1 MKNENEMMQN
11 VQRLINE
18 LEAVH
23 DRIKE
28 KDTDDIT
35 KEEADLYI
43 DLLAGFYSDAMV
55 IPIDNILKT
64 ASKQDDCN
72 AEIDKELGNK
82 ILKKALSKT
91 IAALIDRR
99 NNLEGYYFNNESIY
113 IE

>member
-1 MKNENEMMQN
+1 MEKENEMTQKAN
-11 VQRLINE
+11 RLINE
-18 LEAVH
+18 LEAMH
-23 DRIKE
+23 DSIKA

-43 DLLAGFYSDAMV
+43 DLLAGFYSDAMML
-55 IPIDNILKT
+55 PIDNILKT
-64 ASKQDDCN
+64 ASKQDDCDAGIN
-72 AEIDKELGNK
+72 KELGNE

-99 NNLEGYYFNNESIY
+99 NNLEGYYFNNESIH